1 MLAAVSISKLTP
13 VAKLIISFFSCLL
26 TVRFGSYFD
35 CAKKKKN
42 VNKPSALLT

>member
-13 VAKLIISFFSCLL
+13 VAKLIIISFFSCLL

-35 CAKKKKN
+35 CAKKKK

>member
-13 VAKLIISFFSCLL
+13 VAKLIIISFFSCLL
-26 TVRFGSYFD
+26 TVRFGSYFVR
-35 CAKKKKN
+35 KKN

>member
-13 VAKLIISFFSCLL
+13 VAKLIIISFFSCLL

-35 CAKKKKN
+35 CAKKN